1 MKFTLINALI
11 LLIIFQSNIF
21 TFYLITLPKGK
32 KENNLIL
39 AGITLCLGLHFTNI
53 LVSSFPMFYVF
64 PQFNPIF
71 ALLYTPL
78 FYFYAQSLIYK
89 QLDLKQLRF
98 NIHIFANMPL
108 FSYAVFWILDDYKNR
123 QDNQPLNS
131 DITLPVLIQFAL
143 YLFITYRSISR
154 YQRVLDN
161 TQSSVVNINLSWLKY
176 INIMMAIFWVT
187 VAIQYFIPIPWVQY
201 FIVELIFGVILFMVM
216 SFVYKGLRHPNFFM
230 GIEAEDEAA
239 TFEVKEV
246 HNKNQ
251 SLMQRDLEEVQQYM
265 DEVKPYRKH
274 DLSLQQLAKV
284 LNLSP
289 RYLSQLLNQRL
300 RQNFFEFVNSY
311 RIEEA
316 KELLGDPDKRELRIN
331 EIMYQVG
338 FNSKSTFN
346 NVFKKLTKVTPTQ
359 FRNQVL

>member
-1 MKFTLINALI
+1 
-11 LLIIFQSNIF
+11 
-21 TFYLITLPKGK
+21 
-32 KENNLIL
+32 
-39 AGITLCLGLHFTNI
+39 
-53 LVSSFPMFYVF
+53 
-64 PQFNPIF
+64 
-71 ALLYTPL
+71 
-78 FYFYAQSLIYK
+78 
-89 QLDLKQLRF
+89 
-98 NIHIFANMPL
+98 
-108 FSYAVFWILDDYKNR
+108 
-123 QDNQPLNS
+123 
-131 DITLPVLIQFAL
+131 
-143 YLFITYRSISR
+143 
-154 YQRVLDN
+154 
-161 TQSSVVNINLSWLKY
+161 
-176 INIMMAIFWVT
+176 MMAIFWVT
-187 VAIQYFIPIPWVQY
+187 VAIQYFIPLPWVQY

-251 SLMQRDLEEVQQYM
+251 SLMQRDLEEIQQYM
-265 DEVKPYRKH
+265 EEVKPYRKH

-316 KELLGDPDKRELRIN
+316 KELLGDPDNRELRIN

-359 FRNQVL
+359 FRSQVL